1 MSNGIILTNREITA
15 ITQKSP
21 KEYRLEIYRILK
33 TTYFS
38 PDTKE
43 KDLKKFQKELV
54 DYLKRKDLPR
64 TLTDNEIEYILKDLF
79 PAPATIKII
88 SDDNLRQLKLFLKD
102 KLKQYKVVVNKDTL
116 EKIKQFL
123 LEQYFDSLC
132 PYGESVGA
140 NSAVSISQ
148 PLTQATLNTFHSSG
162 SSNQQADSLKYLKQ
176 LLDIQKPKKD
186 VTTVHF
192 KDKSLTYED
201 ILNLSESLKGIS
213 VKDIIISE
221 EIIKDITPEDKNR
234 YENYINIMGIKF
246 NYNNRN
252 FLRIKLNLNK
262 CYKYNIFINDV
273 VRAIEKNSKTNEL
286 RQAIKCIASSTYE
299 GIIDIHVDPEF
310 IKFSINKSKNKLP
323 LSGNLED
330 LSDIFLTIWL
340 PDLFK
345 EIIVKGTKNI
355 NHISISD
362 PINLNTTYEESMVY
376 GETALEK
383 YSQKPYS
390 LKLEDS
396 SRLWKINLNKDFLYS
411 EGIKKEQ
418 YIDLFESV
426 NIKIIE
432 SYEDELIILLPSKL
446 NINYYDD
453 DNNIKPLYSMKEGV
467 LYNERDGKRVEG
479 IGPKKLIEDNLQF
492 IIKDLA
498 QKINLN
504 IEDIDK
510 NKELPIIPPVYRH
523 AYYYYA
529 ILEGK
534 NISGQIM
541 NNHMID
547 SSFTYPDNVHNVYD
561 ILGIEAARFFL
572 VSKYNKSKIVTD
584 GNYPSNVEI
593 LIDFQTTLGKLLPAS
608 YTGVNR
614 TGSSILSEIG
624 FQQGFD
630 VIKNNSAFGGK
641 DDLKSITASIMTGKI
656 CRNGTGFTKVEF
668 DKEYLSNPDNL
679 IDIKDKGKN
688 IPLETDFLVGPCYKT
703 APEDLNIDFNR
714 ENIEEDINFDLPLE
728 RGNKESELCLKEEIP
743 EPPRMEP
750 PEFLRSL
757 QEQEYIDIQLPSE
770 TTEQELDVEIPDDP
784 GNLESDYF

>member
-1 MSNGIILTNREITA
+1 
-15 ITQKSP
+15 
-21 KEYRLEIYRILK
+21 
-33 TTYFS
+33 
-38 PDTKE
+38 
-43 KDLKKFQKELV
+43 
-54 DYLKRKDLPR
+54 
-64 TLTDNEIEYILKDLF
+64 
-79 PAPATIKII
+79 
-88 SDDNLRQLKLFLKD
+88 
-102 KLKQYKVVVNKDTL
+102 
-116 EKIKQFL
+116 
-123 LEQYFDSLC
+123 
-132 PYGESVGA
+132 
-140 NSAVSISQ
+140 
-148 PLTQATLNTFHSSG
+148 
-162 SSNQQADSLKYLKQ
+162 
-176 LLDIQKPKKD
+176 IQKPKKD

-467 LYNERDGKRVEG
+467 LYNERDG
-479 IGPKKLIEDNLQF
+479 
-492 IIKDLA
+492 
-498 QKINLN
+498 
-504 IEDIDK
+504 
-510 NKELPIIPPVYRH
+510 
-523 AYYYYA
+523 
-529 ILEGK
+529 
-534 NISGQIM
+534 
-541 NNHMID
+541 
-547 SSFTYPDNVHNVYD
+547 
-561 ILGIEAARFFL
+561 
-572 VSKYNKSKIVTD
+572 
-584 GNYPSNVEI
+584 
-593 LIDFQTTLGKLLPAS
+593 
-608 YTGVNR
+608 
-614 TGSSILSEIG
+614 
-624 FQQGFD
+624 
-630 VIKNNSAFGGK
+630 
-641 DDLKSITASIMTGKI
+641 
-656 CRNGTGFTKVEF
+656 
-668 DKEYLSNPDNL
+668 
-679 IDIKDKGKN
+679 
-688 IPLETDFLVGPCYKT
+688 
-703 APEDLNIDFNR
+703 
-714 ENIEEDINFDLPLE
+714 
-728 RGNKESELCLKEEIP
+728 
-743 EPPRMEP
+743 
-750 PEFLRSL
+750 
-757 QEQEYIDIQLPSE
+757 
-770 TTEQELDVEIPDDP
+770 
-784 GNLESDYF
+784 